1 MACGACAAGW
11 GCSLQI
17 WRSSRCRGA
26 TGAGSALRGP
36 ALCITPRAGALR
48 SVLASRAHSFH
59 AACPQS
65 SRDYG
70 VCCLPS
76 APGPGHLPARSPP
89 APHPPRLL
97 WQAYTRPAW
106 SKAAHQAFHPAFRA
120 ATREF
125 LLVARCGENKRR
137 QERAAAAAE
146 QAAGLGRRSCGG
158 GSRRCS
164 AAGCRP
170 GCAGCSEVALAALGR
185 LPEEVLLQ
193 IVAATAYPLS
203 SWVRGA

>member
-1 MACGACAAGW
+1 MGAPLAAPCAAQPFASPHALELCAACLLAGPPIPCRVSSKLTRSW
-11 GCSLQI
+11 GL
-17 WRSSRCRGA
+17 
-26 TGAGSALRGP
+26 LP
-36 ALCITPRAGALR
+36 ALSACSRPPA
-48 SVLASRAHSFH
+48 SPLASCA
-59 AACPQS
+59 
-65 SRDYG
+65 
-70 VCCLPS
+70 PS
-76 APGPGHLPARSPP
+76 
-89 APHPPRLL
+89 PRLL

-137 QERAAAAAE
+137 QERAAAAEE

-158 GSRRCS
+158 GSRQCS
-164 AAGCRP
+164 SAGCRP
-170 GCAGCSEVALAALGR
+170 CCAGCSEAALAALGR